1 MAKFPAE
8 LGAFDYY
15 YDTMRQHLD
24 HSRVQ
29 AKFIAKGLVDGSV
42 AEGGA
47 TVFLPGTTVQM
58 PQLLTH
64 VRKRIGL
71 DGPTSFN
78 KLVSALKEI
87 SAYCN
92 LANDLESM

>member
-1 MAKFPAE
+1 MAKFTAE

-15 YDTMRQHLD
+15 YIDMKQHLD

-29 AKFIAKGLVDGSV
+29 AMFISEGVVDGSV

-47 TVFLPGTTVQM
+47 AVFLPDSTVKM
-58 PQLLTH
+58 PQLLIH
-64 VRKRIGL
+64 VRNNIGL

-78 KLVSALKEI
+78 KLVSALRKI
-87 SAYCN
+87 PAYCN
-92 LANDLESM
+92 LANDLEST